1 MNRSQVMRQF
11 VVVTMKKSLTLQKFH
26 AVAEVYRNYLI
37 PFFFNVMM
45 QMKNIDVSKDQK
57 KHSSNSFQG
66 IKKLPDYL
74 FLGDLAIPVQ
84 VLDDKKKLS

>member
-1 MNRSQVMRQF
+1 
-11 VVVTMKKSLTLQKFH
+11 
-26 AVAEVYRNYLI
+26 
-37 PFFFNVMM
+37 
-45 QMKNIDVSKDQK
+45 MKNIDVSKDQK

-84 VLDDKKKLS
+84 ILDDKKKSS